1 MEKLKDYI
9 VPILNLRNIMAVHL
23 ILSLLNITLDLG
35 HLCLI
40 YSQAASKDHIAK
52 LWSILKFKAVRQ
64 RLVICFCFIVRFLAL
79 FHP

>member
-1 MEKLKDYI
+1 MEKVKDHI
-9 VPILNLRNIMAVHL
+9 VLILNLRNIMAVHF

-40 YSQAASKDHIAK
+40 YSQAASKDHIAE

-64 RLVICFCFIVRFLAL
+64 RLVIFFVSLLDF
-79 FHP
+79 